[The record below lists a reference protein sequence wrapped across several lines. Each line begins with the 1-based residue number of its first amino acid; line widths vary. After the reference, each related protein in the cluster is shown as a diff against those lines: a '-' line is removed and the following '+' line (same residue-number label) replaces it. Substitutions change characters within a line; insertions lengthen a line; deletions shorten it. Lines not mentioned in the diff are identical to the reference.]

1 MDMGLL
7 KHMRQVRELIEIGAY
22 AQAAQVAR
30 KAAQAVRARHDRLTE
45 RLDNMVRRDK
55 PMT

>member
-22 AQAAQVAR
+22 TQAAQVAR
-30 KAAQAVRARHDRLTE
+30 QAAQEVRARHDRLTE
-45 RLDNMVRRDK
+45 RLDNVSK
-55 PMT
+55 EG